1 MSISPVSFTSPT
13 SFTSTSSTSHT
24 HIIYSI
30 YVSFIYITYII
41 YIGLI
46 CVTYI
51 IYIINTIY
59 RCSTP
64 TYLRQNS
71 YSAIC
76 RGVIAQELLKR
87 GGNTGVDFQVIY
99 LYPYKTPSSQVSIFL
114 SFGGRGSQVHRNV
127 TLCGDRLCWTHK
139 RVVKCK
145 FLWCGVALS
154 HEMWVEHQKVV

>member
-1 MSISPVSFTSPT
+1 MSFLFPKAPAKGVFPKNCCQIHLFNNLHRISYIFCINRTSNQVHHVHLSCILYIPYLIYINFIYVT
-13 SFTSTSSTSHT
+13 HT

-76 RGVIAQELLKR
+76 RGVIAQELLK
-87 GGNTGVDFQVIY
+87 GV
-99 LYPYKTPSSQVSIFL
+99 
-114 SFGGRGSQVHRNV
+114 V
-127 TLCGDRLCWTHK
+127 TQELTSR
-139 RVVKCK
+139 
-145 FLWCGVALS
+145 
-154 HEMWVEHQKVV
+154 